1 MIAEAIMGSGPSP
14 SLLVNAE
21 NEEDAEGWVD
31 ALQLCSHLA
40 SLRRLSGLHQ
50 ALQPPAQPEEAPL
63 PRKLEQPPRRAERSK
78 ATT

>member
-1 MIAEAIMGSGPSP
+1 M
-14 SLLVNAE
+14 
-21 NEEDAEGWVD
+21 D

-40 SLRRLSGLHQ
+40 SLQRLSGLHQ